1 MVTHS
6 INQRPMRTLIALG
19 AFALIANLSV
29 SAQETKASTADNVW
43 VALNTEQL
51 NLQLNLNDE
60 QKKKVKEID
69 QRFVQKHEAL
79 EKAEPKLNEKEM
91 SNKTAALMNERD
103 RELKTV
109 LNAEQYA
116 KWEKMRHK
124 GTSDLTEEK
133 KEKMEK

>member
-1 MVTHS
+1 
-6 INQRPMRTLIALG
+6 MRTLIAIG
-19 AFALIANLSV
+19 AFALITSLNV
-29 SAQETKASTADNVW
+29 NAQETKASAADNVW

-51 NLQLNLNDE
+51 NVQLGLNDE
-60 QKKKVKEID
+60 QKAKVKDID
-69 QRFVQKHEAL
+69 QRFVQKHQAL
-79 EKAEPKLNEKEM
+79 EKAEPKLSEKDM

-103 RELKTV
+103 RELKAV

-124 GTSDLTEEK
+124 GTSDLTEQK